1 MGMTVGGSRVREGGS
16 LCKTLRMLTWAS
28 RRTKLSQ
35 VQPPTAHRGRE
46 SGELAVLVSSLQS
59 PLRPEDYFRMF
70 FHPEVISLS
79 LHFLPLYPQQH
90 TTSGRPISVD
100 WPGALGQNVNLT
112 LSGLP
117 TPGSPP
123 MNTRAPEGWHSIA

>member
-1 MGMTVGGSRVREGGS
+1 
-16 LCKTLRMLTWAS
+16 
-28 RRTKLSQ
+28 
-35 VQPPTAHRGRE
+35 
-46 SGELAVLVSSLQS
+46 
-59 PLRPEDYFRMF
+59 MF
-70 FHPEVISLS
+70 FHPGVISLS

-100 WPGALGQNVNLT
+100 WPGALGKNVNLT

-123 MNTRAPEGWHSIA
+123 MNTRAETRGLAFRRSNRAVATMMPVTVLIKRLPKCSVLILLLFTASS